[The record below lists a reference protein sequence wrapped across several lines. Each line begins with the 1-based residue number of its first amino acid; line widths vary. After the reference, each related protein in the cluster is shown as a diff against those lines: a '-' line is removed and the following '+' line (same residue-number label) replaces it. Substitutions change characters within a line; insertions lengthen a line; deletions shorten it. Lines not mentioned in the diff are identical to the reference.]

1 MPKVAID
8 LNAFSPAA
16 AEAIYYYGRY
26 MEDPSFRNDN
36 SYYWARLASWYLEK
50 IGIPGRPSR
59 TPTQSE
65 WAGFGKIPAL
75 RKSVRAWLAAELGK
89 GRSASD
95 PALIRETVAR
105 FTTGA
110 RNDPDIVAALAMM
123 RDQLGTSHLDVAP
136 TTPSFNELWNMTQ
149 GIDSR
154 PMIQRLQSM
163 HEVDAFA
170 DTLRAQEQRTP
181 PTDPSREY
189 EVIRVEDMLGYL
201 DHYDSPEVPL
211 DPPAT
216 RDHQYGPAPS
226 LSGV

>member
-36 SYYWARLASWYLEK
+36 SYYWARLASWYLGS

-59 TPTQSE
+59 MPTQSE
-65 WAGFGKIPAL
+65 WAGMSKIPIL
-75 RKSVRAWLAAELGK
+75 RRSVRSWLAAELGK

-95 PALIRETVAR
+95 LALMRETVAR

-123 RDQLGTSHLDVAP
+123 RDQLGTDHLDVAP
-136 TTPSFNELWNMTQ
+136 TTPSFNELWNRTR
-149 GIDSR
+149 GIDDR
-154 PMIQRLQSM
+154 PLINRLQSM

-170 DTLRAQEQRTP
+170 DTLRAQEQQTP

-211 DPPAT
+211 DLPTT
-216 RDHQYGPAPS
+216 RDHQYGPAPAFG
-226 LSGV
+226 GV